1 MIQVTAHSQLILFF
15 WKSLSNSRFE
25 DLELGLDDRSPQR
38 CGINGYH

>member
-1 MIQVTAHSQLILFF
+1 MIQVMAYSQLMLFF

-25 DLELGLDDRSPQR
+25 DLELGLDDRLSQR